1 MSNRWYPLAVL
12 ACWAAAM
19 TWLVVEKV
27 LPTLREGDRPDYD
40 AVLPAE
46 AEAPRP
52 QRWEIY
58 YRDRPIGTATSLS
71 IRNDDNSGRLESE
84 VKFSRLPLS
93 EIVTELFGNLATLVK
108 PLWRSGERIEV
119 ELTVDSQ
126 MHIGADGNLRSFVT
140 HVRMAQW
147 DELIQV
153 RGEVQQ
159 NQLNVAVLTPAGEN
173 ESDGEMVERYRDQM
187 NLPSEAMVSGALS
200 PQSRLA
206 GLYVGQT
213 WNLPVYR
220 PFPPNQPL
228 QMVQARV
235 ESEELF
241 VWQGEAV
248 RAFQVVFRD
257 EAGSGI
263 SVTRE
268 PIGRM
273 WVRAD
278 GTVLEQEARIANLQF
293 RFVRLPDGE
302 RGASAP

>member
-12 ACWAAAM
+12 ACWVAAM
-19 TWLVVEKV
+19 SWLLVEKV

-46 AEAPRP
+46 ADAPQV

-58 YRDRPIGTATSLS
+58 YRDRPIGTATSLAL
-71 IRNDDNSGRLESE
+71 RNGDKSGRLESQ

-93 EIVTELFGNLATLVK
+93 ELITEQFGKLQAFAK
-108 PLWRSGERIEV
+108 PLWPGNPRIEI

-126 MHIGADGNLRSFVT
+126 MHIAPDGNLRSFVT
-140 HVRMAQW
+140 HVRMGGMSEVA
-147 DELIQV
+147 QV
-153 RGEVQQ
+153 RGEVRH
-159 NQLNVAVLTPAGEN
+159 NQLEVAVLTPVEEN
-173 ESDGEMVERYRDQM
+173 GAAEGGNMVERYRTQM
-187 NLPSEAMVSGALS
+187 VLPSEAMVSGALS

-220 PFPPNQPL
+220 PFPPNQSL
-228 QMVQARV
+228 QQVQAKV

-241 VWQGEAV
+241 TWQGEAV

-263 SVTRE
+263 SVGRE

-278 GTVLEQEARIANLQF
+278 GTVLEQETKIANLQF
-293 RFVRLPDGE
+293 RFVRMP
-302 RGASAP
+302 

>member
-12 ACWAAAM
+12 ACWMAAM
-19 TWLVVEKV
+19 SWLVVEKV

-46 AEAPRP
+46 AAAPKP
-52 QRWEIY
+52 ERWEIF

-84 VKFSRLPLS
+84 VKFTRLPLS
-93 EIVTELFGNLATLVK
+93 EIVKELFGNLAAVMK
-108 PLWRSGERIEV
+108 PLWSGDERIEI

-126 MHIGADGNLRSFVT
+126 MHIAADGNLRSFET
-140 HVRMAQW
+140 KVRMAQFE
-147 DELIQV
+147 ELIQV
-153 RGEVQQ
+153 RGEVKH
-159 NQLNVAVLTPAGEN
+159 NMLDVAVLTPTGEN
-173 ESDGEMVERYRDQM
+173 GKASEMVERYRAQM
-187 NLPSEAMVSGALS
+187 DLPSEAMVSGSLS

-228 QMVQARV
+228 QMVQAKV
-235 ESEELF
+235 ESDEMF

-248 RAFQVVFRD
+248 RAFKVVFRD
-257 EAGSGI
+257 DAGSGI
-263 SVTRE
+263 SVARE

-273 WVRAD
+273 WVRSD
-278 GTVLEQEARIANLQF
+278 GTVLEQEAKLANLQF
-293 RFVRLPDGE
+293 RFVRQRD
-302 RGASAP
+302 